1 MLFSVNEFFDQLSR
15 KVEIPFPPKRIISL
29 VPSQTELLY
38 DLGLEEEVV
47 GITKFCIHPQQ
58 WFKKKEKVGGTK
70 NFWFDKID
78 KLNPDL
84 IIGNKEENY
93 EEGIAELD
101 KKYPVWMSDI
111 SDFESALAMIRSVAQ
126 ITNRGKQGNEII
138 KLINQAFDKLP
149 IFKPKRVLYLIWQ
162 EPWMAAGKGTF
173 IDSMISKLGW
183 MNAVNEFRYPILNE
197 EQLRELNPELV
208 LLSSEP
214 YPFKENHI
222 KSIQKLLPQ
231 AAVHLIDGEPF
242 SWYGSRMIQAPAYF
256 ATLPF
261 QKL

>member
-1 MLFSVNEFFDQLSR
+1 MKEFTDQLSR

-38 DLGLEEEVV
+38 DLGLDHEVV

-58 WFKKKEKVGGTK
+58 WFNEKEKVGGTK

-78 KLNPDL
+78 ELQPDL
-84 IIGNKEENY
+84 IIGNREENY
-93 EEGIAELD
+93 EEGIAKLSN
-101 KKYPVWMSDI
+101 KHPVWMSDI
-111 SDFESALAMIRSVAQ
+111 SDFESALAMIHLVAQ
-126 ITNRGKQGNEII
+126 ITNREKQGNEII
-138 KLINQAFDKLP
+138 QSINQAFDKLP

-162 EPWMAAGKGTF
+162 GPWMAAGKSTF

-183 MNAVNEFRYPILNE
+183 MNAVNELRYPTLNE
-197 EQLRELNPELV
+197 EQLRELNPEVV

-214 YPFKENHI
+214 YPFKEGHL
-222 KSIQKLLPQ
+222 KSIKKFFPNASVYL
-231 AAVHLIDGEPF
+231 VDGEPF
-242 SWYGSRMIQAPAYF
+242 SWYGSRMIQAPTYF

-261 QKL
+261 LKL